1 MFAQLQAKTR
11 GDHLYEHQL
20 VDRDFY
26 KRAKVFTA
34 SKKEARTLD
43 RFEAQMRSG

>member
-1 MFAQLQAKTR
+1 MLAKTQ
-11 GDHLYEHQL
+11 GDVLFETQL

-26 KRAKVFTA
+26 RRAKVFTQ

-43 RFEAQMRSG
+43 RFEQ

>member
-1 MFAQLQAKTR
+1 MLAKTQ
-11 GDHLYEHQL
+11 GDILFETQL

-26 KRAKVFTA
+26 KRAKVFTH

-43 RFEAQMRSG
+43 RFEQ